1 MEKKSPSQ
9 WTEPRELLAAQQR
22 PGPPPPKP
30 EQYLGIDASTLY
42 SLSLQSDA
50 TDRGSQWAPFVYAC
64 GLLVLIF
71 GFLLIYYLSRAS
83 ERTSALRGS
92 GGRKMTYAAETT
104 DTLGSSEPTG
114 QPPTAASPG
123 GVDNST
129 DTTTHGRQRLP
140 DQRPR
145 APSGGQGNATCGAS
159 W

>member
-71 GFLLIYYLSRAS
+71 GFLLIYYLSRCAAS
-83 ERTSALRGS
+83 VQSLRARFPAARISVNIRGRDVRATTGTQSAFR
-92 GGRKMTYAAETT
+92 RYADKPA
-104 DTLGSSEPTG
+104 SSEW
-114 QPPTAASPG
+114 
-123 GVDNST
+123 
-129 DTTTHGRQRLP
+129 
-140 DQRPR
+140 
-145 APSGGQGNATCGAS
+145 C
-159 W
+159 